1 MEREVEER
9 KGESDRSQ
17 QRECERGGKSVRE
30 RERMRRK
37 GRIKQQAKWEKKGEG
52 ESLRS
57 AFSLQRDKRLQHDGG
72 RCQVMCD
79 KSKLKMT

>member
-1 MEREVEER
+1 MIEANRE
-9 KGESDRSQ
+9 K
-17 QRECERGGKSVRE
+17 CERGGKSVRD
-30 RERMRRK
+30 REGTSRK
-37 GRIKQQAKWEKKGEG
+37 GRVKQQAKWERKGEG